1 MNSKRVARHTRR
13 AKNSFIQR
21 KARRQAYDKILIVG
35 EGKSERFYF
44 NDARNFHQL
53 NTVTVQSLGK
63 DPMRLVQSA
72 IKEYEQSELIGDA
85 YDMVYCVFDKDQHVE
100 YKEAIAELN
109 RQQPIGKWHAI
120 TSVPCFEYWLLLHF
134 KYTTQPFNN
143 CASIIQQLTGF
154 LPSYSK
160 GLDGLYHK
168 LSDKMDKAIANA
180 QKATIEARN
189 NRSDNPSTL
198 VYQVVKHLQKIE
210 KQTLH

>member
-1 MNSKRVARHTRR
+1 M
-13 AKNSFIQR
+13 
-21 KARRQAYDKILIVG
+21 
-35 EGKSERFYF
+35 
-44 NDARNFHQL
+44 
-53 NTVTVQSLGK
+53 
-63 DPMRLVQSA
+63 
-72 IKEYEQSELIGDA
+72 
-85 YDMVYCVFDKDQHVE
+85 
-100 YKEAIAELN
+100 
-109 RQQPIGKWHAI
+109 

-143 CASIIQQLTGF
+143 CASVIQQLTGF

-189 NRSDNPSTL
+189 NRTDNPSTL